1 MSSPTNSLLGRIA
14 NAVASPFYTRRRT
27 PRPAAQN
34 DASTPENS
42 LDSDVSVLSRH
53 VDMAAKIPSLQIQ
66 GCGWGKTIATWTV
79 GAPAWVYMDAPSSRI
94 FSDAKDAKE
103 ALPML
108 LDPFATANVSRASG
122 LVASKGKKNLDGLPF
137 AMAKEGGRRRPVTLF
152 ITLVET
158 LNVTLVTTLVI
169 TLDLGLGLGL

>member
-1 MSSPTNSLLGRIA
+1 MSLSKDYSRNVLNEGESELSESDENWDIVNFNIL
-14 NAVASPFYTRRRT
+14 
-27 PRPAAQN
+27 
-34 DASTPENS
+34 PEWE
-42 LDSDVSVLSRH
+42 SDVSVLSRH

-158 LNVTLVTTLVI
+158 LNVTLVITLVI
-169 TLDLGLGLGL
+169 ALDLGLGLGL